1 MRISRYNKKLV
12 DKKKNY
18 RPSTYFRTHKR
29 ILQKTLFKIQE
40 QKTAIEMKNFL
51 SDVDNPKHCENQ
63 AKRSDEDSNEKG
75 LYISSKYMEN
85 DESPGKAELTKEFYK
100 TFWYK
105 LKKSL

>member
-1 MRISRYNKKLV
+1 
-12 DKKKNY
+12 
-18 RPSTYFRTHKR
+18 
-29 ILQKTLFKIQE
+29 
-40 QKTAIEMKNFL
+40 MKNFL

-105 LKKSL
+105 LKKYL